1 MLIVFGELP
10 YGAVEGGFIP
20 ARLADGTGGFALPA
34 WLTPLTATLVHGG
47 FAHLALNL
55 VILVFCGKQV
65 ERVLGAGPVVVLYVV
80 GGYAAAAAQWAV
92 DPGSTVPMIGA
103 SGAISAL
110 VAAYARLF
118 GERRA
123 RAIGPFSAD
132 VVHVAWLA
140 AAWVGIQLLMGIAGL
155 GGLAIAI
162 WAHIGGFLAGLVLAH
177 PLLRWRYRHA

>member
-1 MLIVFGELP
+1 M
-10 YGAVEGGFIP
+10 
-20 ARLADGTGGFALPA
+20 
-34 WLTPLTATLVHGG
+34 
-47 FAHLALNL
+47 
-55 VILVFCGKQV
+55 
-65 ERVLGAGPVVVLYVV
+65 LGAGPVVVLYVV

-92 DPGSTVPMIGA
+92 DPGSTVPIIGA

-123 RAIGPFSAD
+123 GAIGPFSAD

>member
-1 MLIVFGELP
+1 M
-10 YGAVEGGFIP
+10 
-20 ARLADGTGGFALPA
+20 
-34 WLTPLTATLVHGG
+34 
-47 FAHLALNL
+47 
-55 VILVFCGKQV
+55 FCGKQV

-80 GGYAAAAAQWAV
+80 GSYAAAAAQWAV
-92 DPGSTVPMIGA
+92 DPSSTVPMIGA